1 MKIVA
6 DSAIPFVGHLF
17 SVLGTVVLLD
27 GRHITS
33 DDLSDADVLITR
45 TVTTVNRRLLHGT
58 PVRFVGSA
66 TSGID
71 HIDTQYLQERNIM
84 FAQAPGCNARSVA
97 EYVLSS
103 LCVLAVESP
112 ADLVGKTV
120 GIIGCGHAGSALYNI
135 LQALGV
141 RCLLNDPPLQQQGS
155 ALPLLPLEQVLEA
168 DIISLHVPLTKQGE
182 HATWHMLD
190 SQRLAGLRK
199 DAILINAS
207 RGGVINE
214 AALIDFINDNPR
226 CAVVL
231 DVWENEP
238 AINPDLLAKTAIATP
253 HIAGYSTDAKL
264 RGTLTVFRQACH
276 HFNRAPDES
285 MLPELPMP
293 ELNRIVPADNK
304 PLEAVQTAVLAS
316 YDVRADSGAL
326 RQMLDISPE
335 LRISYFSELR
345 NSYPLRREFGS
356 MTVIMDDACSVA
368 SNQLRRTGFNVQE
381 RSLYKSYGYE

>member
-6 DSAIPFVGHLF
+6 DSAIPYVEHLF
-17 SVLGTVVLLD
+17 SALGKVVLLD
-27 GRHITS
+27 GRQITS
-33 DDLSDADVLITR
+33 RDLSDADMLITR
-45 TVTTVNRRLLHGT
+45 TVTMVNSHLLQGS

-71 HIDTQYLQERNIM
+71 HIDTQYLHERNIM

-97 EYVLSS
+97 EYVLSC
-103 LCVLAVESP
+103 LCVLAGERP
-112 ADLVGKTV
+112 ADLIDKTV
-120 GIIGCGHAGSALYNI
+120 GIIGCGYAGTALYNI
-135 LQALGV
+135 LQSLGV

-155 ALPLLPLEQVLEA
+155 ALPLRPLEQVLEA

-190 SQRLAGLRK
+190 DKRLASLRK
-199 DAILINAS
+199 DVILINAS

-214 AALIDFINDNPR
+214 AALIDFKNDNPQS
-226 CAVVL
+226 AVVL

-238 AINPDLLAKTAIATP
+238 AINPDLLAKTVIATP

-276 HFNRAPDES
+276 HFNREPDES
-285 MLPELPMP
+285 MLPELPVP
-293 ELNRIVPADNK
+293 EFNRVAPGDYNN

-326 RQMLDISPE
+326 RHILDLSPE
-335 LRISYFSELR
+335 LRASYFSGLR

-356 MTVIMDDACSVA
+356 MTVIMDDIYSVT
-368 SNQLRRTGFNVQE
+368 SEQLRRTGFNVQE
-381 RSLYKSYGYE
+381 SGLYK

>member
-6 DSAIPFVGHLF
+6 DSAIPYVEHLF
-17 SVLGTVVLLD
+17 SVLGKVVLCD
-27 GRHITS
+27 GRQITS
-33 DDLSDADVLITR
+33 QVLSDADMLITR
-45 TVTTVNRRLLHGT
+45 TVTTVNRHLLQGT
-58 PVRFVGSA
+58 RVRFVGSA

-71 HIDTQYLQERNIM
+71 HVDTQYLQERNIM
-84 FAQAPGCNARSVA
+84 FAHAPGCNAQSVA

-103 LCVLAVESP
+103 LCVLVGERP
-112 ADLVGKTV
+112 ADLAGKTV
-120 GIIGCGHAGSALYNI
+120 GIIGCGHAGTALYNI

-155 ALPLLPLEQVLEA
+155 TLPLLPLEQVLEA
-168 DIISLHVPLTKQGE
+168 DIISLHVPLTKQGD

-190 SQRLAGLRK
+190 KKRLAGLRK
-199 DAILINAS
+199 DVILINAS

-214 AALIDFINDNPR
+214 AALIDFINDNPQ

-238 AINPDLLAKTAIATP
+238 AINQDLLARVAIATP

-264 RGTLTVFRQACH
+264 RGTLTVFRAACS
-276 HFNRAPDES
+276 HFNQDPDES
-285 MLPELPMP
+285 ILPELPVP
-293 ELNRIVPADNK
+293 EFNRVVPGDNNNL
-304 PLEAVQTAVLAS
+304 LEAVQTAVLAS

-326 RQMLDISPE
+326 RHMLDISPE
-335 LRISYFSELR
+335 LRATYFSGLR

-356 MTVIMDDACSVA
+356 MTVIMDDASSVVSA
-368 SNQLRRTGFNVQE
+368 RLRRTGFNVQE
-381 RSLYKSYGYE
+381 SSL

>member
-6 DSAIPFVGHLF
+6 DSAIPYVEHLF
-17 SVLGTVVLLD
+17 NVLGKVVLRD
-27 GRHITS
+27 GRQITAR
-33 DDLSDADVLITR
+33 DLSDADMLITR
-45 TVTTVNRRLLHGT
+45 TVTTVNRHLLQGT
-58 PVRFVGSA
+58 PISFVGSA

-71 HIDTQYLQERNIM
+71 HIDTEYLQERNIK
-84 FAQAPGCNARSVA
+84 FAHAPGCNARSVA

-103 LCVLAVESP
+103 LCVLAGERP
-112 ADLVGKTV
+112 ADLAGKTV
-120 GIIGCGHAGSALYNI
+120 GIIGCGHAGTALFNI

-168 DIISLHVPLTKQGE
+168 DIISLHVPLTKQGG

-190 SQRLAGLRK
+190 SKQLAGLRK
-199 DAILINAS
+199 DVTLINAS

-214 AALIDFINDNPR
+214 AALIDFINDTPQ

-238 AINPDLLAKTAIATP
+238 AINPDLLARVAIATP

-264 RGTLTVFRQACH
+264 RGTLTVFRAACR
-276 HFNRAPDES
+276 HFNQEPDES
-285 MLPELPMP
+285 ILPELPVP
-293 ELNRIVPADNK
+293 EFNRVVPGDYNNL
-304 PLEAVQTAVLAS
+304 LEAVQTAVLAS
-316 YDVRADSGAL
+316 YDVRTDSGAL
-326 RQMLDISPE
+326 RHMLDISPE
-335 LRISYFSELR
+335 HRATYFSGLR

-356 MTVIMDDACSVA
+356 MTVIMNNASSVVSA
-368 SNQLRRTGFNVQE
+368 QLTRTGFNVQE
-381 RSLYKSYGYE
+381 SSLYK